1 VLTAAATCFRFRAVL
16 PGVLRLR
23 LLVGVSFTADVSSVR
38 GTAAA
43 AASVVADTAKENLS
57 LVLVHI
63 AFKSKVQNFYYLSM
77 PDSISRH

>member
-1 VLTAAATCFRFRAVL
+1 
-16 PGVLRLR
+16 
-23 LLVGVSFTADVSSVR
+23 VR